1 MTNNL
6 IDKIDKI
13 TLESTFGKQKSKD
26 WFKFRGLIVGTKS
39 KEELGKLMHQMQK
52 SFKKSKDGLTEF
64 ELADMINQSLL
75 KMNNL

>member
-1 MTNNL
+1 MEL
-6 IDKIDKI
+6 LDKIDKL

-39 KEELGKLMHQMQK
+39 KEELGKLLHQMQK

>member
-1 MTNNL
+1 MEL
-6 IDKIDKI
+6 IDKIDKL

-52 SFKKSKDGLTEF
+52 SFKKSKSGLTQF

>member
-1 MTNNL
+1 MEL
-6 IDKIDKI
+6 LDKIDKL

>member
-1 MTNNL
+1 MEL
-6 IDKIDKI
+6 LDKIDKL
-13 TLESTFGKQKSKD
+13 TLESTLGKQKSKD

-39 KEELGKLMHQMQK
+39 KEELGKLMKEMEK
-52 SFKKSKDGLTEF
+52 SFKKSKGGLTEF